1 MRSPKLIGPL
11 VFLFLVSCSTPEPKE
26 EPSTKS
32 AGSSTV
38 PEYLQNYFKGQ
49 KKAPTFDEPS
59 TETPTNSV
67 SDYGDRRLSDED
79 LFFDRWRTNGFR
91 KGKSSLS
98 PTEELRF
105 VREKVPQIKQWLRS
119 VDESVKLEIK
129 GHADNDGDDSS
140 YANEVVSKGRSYY
153 IRNLLLR
160 EGVSKYR
167 IRLAWVADR
176 EPLNPKN
183 PAAKANRRVSF
194 GPLGKYSK
202 SFSANNERLT
212 GDTSSGSV
220 SAPISKKPALINN
233 RGITYVTSATGFKLK
248 GADQGSLMKNIEYKI
263 NQAEFQD
270 YSRPIFFNRE
280 GSYRLVYRSVD
291 AVGNVEPNNELA
303 VIVDDTPPEIK
314 INIEGPVQKNPGQ
327 IYLSGQSKLTLEAE
341 DSSVGL
347 NQIYVS
353 INEQGFKPY
362 TGPIDLTNL
371 PPNLTVHYSADD
383 LLDNLAEPLV
393 FKARIDVVGPRL
405 AINPSSPL
413 IPGENDTVFARG
425 DTRIKVEPTD
435 DESGP
440 AEVYIKIDNARDY
453 SIYYEPIQFYRQGPH
468 QLSILPYDK
477 VGNPGQEIVMN
488 IIIDE
493 SPPIGYE
500 QITGPYIEAGA
511 YALLSPQSE
520 ISLFG
525 QDEISGVSN
534 IEFTVNG
541 NNLQP
546 YVKPI
551 RIGSEGHVRIKY
563 RVIDNVGIPSQERT
577 IRTYVDNTPP
587 EVRIIAEKRVVKI
600 TRDFET
606 QFFTNSDNSFRVE
619 AIDAGVGVQRLLV
632 KLSEEEGFRPYSGP
646 LRFPAGGEYTIFA
659 ISEDRVGN
667 QSKEIRY
674 RFFVDSAQPVTDFE
688 TVSR

>member
-1 MRSPKLIGPL
+1 MFSLRIFRLL
-11 VFLFLVSCSTPEPKE
+11 FFLQLLACSTPEPKE
-26 EPSTKS
+26 ESDSKN
-32 AGSSTV
+32 AASSTV

-49 KKAPTFDEPS
+49 KK
-59 TETPTNSV
+59 SV
-67 SDYGDRRLSDED
+67 PEERVKERVTRSSLSDYRSRSLTQEE

-91 KGKSSLS
+91 KEKSSLS
-98 PTEELRF
+98 PSEELRF
-105 VREKVPQIKQWLRS
+105 VREKIPQIKQWLRS
-119 VDESVKLEIK
+119 VDESVKLEVK
-129 GHADNDGDDSS
+129 GHADNDGDDSD

-160 EGVSKYR
+160 EGISKYR

-176 EPLNPKN
+176 EPLNPQN

-194 GPLGKYSK
+194 RPLGKYDKGAVSGLQQRQGE
-202 SFSANNERLT
+202 A
-212 GDTSSGSV
+212 SSSSV
-220 SAPISKKPALINN
+220 SVSNEPALINKG
-233 RGITYVTSATGFKLK
+233 GITYVTSATGFKLK

-263 NQAEFQD
+263 NQADFQD
-270 YSRPIFFNRE
+270 YSTPIFFNRE

-291 AVGNVEPNNELA
+291 AVGNIEPNNELGI
-303 VIVDDTPPEIK
+303 IVDDTPPS
-314 INIEGPVQKNPGQ
+314 INVRIEGPIQKNPDQ
-327 IYLSGQSKLTLEAE
+327 TYLSGQSKLILEAE

-362 TGPIDLTNL
+362 TGPIELTNV
-371 PPNLTVHYSADD
+371 PPNLKVHYSADD
-383 LLDNLAEPLV
+383 LLDNLVEPKLYN
-393 FKARIDVVGPRL
+393 ARIDVVGPRL
-405 AINPSSPL
+405 SINPSSPL
-413 IPGENDTVFARG
+413 IPGENDTFFTRG
-425 DTRIKVEPTD
+425 DTRIKVEPSD
-435 DESGP
+435 EESGP

-453 SIYYEPIQFYRQGPH
+453 SIYYEPIKFYRQGPH

-493 SPPIGYE
+493 SPPLGYE

-534 IEFTVNG
+534 IEFTVND
-541 NNLQP
+541 NKLQP

-563 RVIDNVGIPSQERT
+563 RVLDNVGISSMERT
-577 IRTYVDNTPP
+577 IRTYVDSTPP
-587 EVRIIAEKRVVKI
+587 QVRIIAEKRVVKI
-600 TRDFET
+600 ARDFET

-619 AIDAGVGVQRLLV
+619 AIDTGVGVQQLLI

-646 LRFPAGGEYTIFA
+646 LRFPAGGEYTIYA

-667 QSKEIRY
+667 RSKEIRY

-688 TVSR
+688 TVGR